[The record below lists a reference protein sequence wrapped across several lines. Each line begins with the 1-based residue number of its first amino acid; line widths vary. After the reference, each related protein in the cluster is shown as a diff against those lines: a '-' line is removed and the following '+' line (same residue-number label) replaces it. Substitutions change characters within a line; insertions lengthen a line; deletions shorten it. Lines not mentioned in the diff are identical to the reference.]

1 MTQGVFSSRT
11 LLLLVGLCSLS
22 LVVGL
27 VVGIFQ
33 EEIGGVR
40 SSGADAFSYS
50 ALGHRGFARL
60 LEKSGVP
67 VLVSR
72 SDSGAKAGPEGL
84 LLVAEPDLISQ
95 GFLREAKFQ
104 EMLAGR
110 AATLVVLPKRT
121 GGPDPGNPAHLV
133 SVTDLPTT
141 QTQVVL
147 DALGVTGTLVRDI
160 GHTRALSWSR
170 GSWPDR
176 PFIDDVQLVDSLN
189 LEPLLASEHGVLL
202 GRVKEY
208 SSSREDDGPGVF
220 VLSDPDLLANHGL
233 GQGQNAAIMLKI
245 INDLRGPEGVV
256 VLDETLH
263 GHEVSPSVFR
273 SLFRVP
279 LVFVMMQLLVLGG
292 MLLWLANGRF
302 GSPGE
307 VPSSRKRGLDFL
319 LDNTAELLEYGGHG
333 PFVLGRYYRAAT
345 AAVCRRLHLDLPGS
359 SPAARTRLMNITAVR
374 SPSFKFAKIESQVPA
389 TAGDKDARSQRV
401 LALARAIHRWQQEM
415 THGL

>member
-50 ALGHRGFARL
+50 ALGHRGFTRL
-60 LEKSGVP
+60 LEESGVP

-72 SDSGAKAGPEGL
+72 SNSGAKAGPEGL

-95 GFLREAKFQ
+95 GFLREQKFL

-121 GGPDPGNPAHLV
+121 GAQDPGNPAHLA

-141 QTQVVL
+141 QTQVVM
-147 DALGVTGTLVRDI
+147 DALGVTGTLVRNV
-160 GHTRALSWSR
+160 GHTRDLSWGQR
-170 GSWPDR
+170 AWPGR

-189 LEPLLASEHGVLL
+189 LEPLLASEHGILL
-202 GRVKEY
+202 GRVKEDPFHPENY
-208 SSSREDDGPGVF
+208 VGGVF
-220 VLSDPDLLANHGL
+220 VLSDPDLMANHGL
-233 GQGQNAAIMLKI
+233 GLGQNASIMLKI

-279 LVFVMMQLLVLGG
+279 LVFVLMQLLVVGG

-302 GSPGE
+302 GSPGA
-307 VPSSRKRGLDFL
+307 VPSSRKQGLDFL

-333 PFVLGRYYRAAT
+333 PFVLGRYHRAAT
-345 AAVCRRLHLDLPGS
+345 AAVCRRLHLDLPVS
-359 SPAARTRLMNITAVR
+359 SPAARKRLMNITAVR

-389 TAGDKDARSQRV
+389 TAADKDARSQRV

>member
-50 ALGHRGFARL
+50 ALGHRGFTRL
-60 LEKSGVP
+60 LEESGVP

-72 SDSGAKAGPEGL
+72 SNSGAKAGPEGL
-84 LLVAEPDLISQ
+84 LLVAEPDLVSQ
-95 GFLREAKFQ
+95 GFMREQKFL

-121 GGPDPGNPAHLV
+121 GAQDAGKPAHLA
-133 SVTDLPTT
+133 SVANLPTT

-147 DALGVTGTLVRDI
+147 DALGVTGTLVRNV
-160 GHTRALSWSR
+160 GHTRDLSWGQR
-170 GSWPDR
+170 AWPGR

-189 LEPLLASEHGVLL
+189 LEPLLASEHGILL
-202 GRVKEY
+202 GRVKEDPFHPENY
-208 SSSREDDGPGVF
+208 VGGVF
-220 VLSDPDLLANHGL
+220 VLSDPDLMANHGL
-233 GQGQNAAIMLKI
+233 GLGQNASIMLKI

-279 LVFVMMQLLVLGG
+279 LVFVLMQLLVVGG

-302 GSPGE
+302 GSPGA
-307 VPSSRKRGLDFL
+307 VPSSRKQGLDFL

-345 AAVCRRLHLDLPGS
+345 AGVCRRLHLDLPGT
-359 SPAARTRLMNITAVR
+359 SPAARARLMNITAVR
-374 SPSFKFAKIESQVPA
+374 SPSFKFSKIENQVPA
-389 TAGDKDARSQRV
+389 TAADKDARSQQV
-401 LALARAIHRWQQEM
+401 LVLARAIHRWQQEM